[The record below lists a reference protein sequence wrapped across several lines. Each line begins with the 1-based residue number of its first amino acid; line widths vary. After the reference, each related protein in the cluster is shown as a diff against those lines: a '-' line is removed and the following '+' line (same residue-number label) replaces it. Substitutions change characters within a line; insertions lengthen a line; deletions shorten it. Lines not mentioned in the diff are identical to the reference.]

1 MHDFIGAL
9 APDGIYLPPCGVFYC
24 VGHSDE
30 TSADMHCTALE
41 YFGRY
46 GVSVTQ
52 IGNGE
57 PRVSLIDMPTPQ
69 ADFTIAEAQEFI
81 LQFAQALAIA
91 QRAAAPVPADALIAR
106 VRELLPSAAG

>member
-1 MHDFIGAL
+1 MQDFIGFL
-9 APDGIYLPPCGVFYC
+9 APDGIQLPPCGIFYC

-52 IGNGE
+52 IGHGE
-57 PRVSLIDMPTPQ
+57 PKVSLIDTPTPQ
-69 ADFTIAEAQEFI
+69 ADFTIAEATEFI
-81 LQFAQALAIA
+81 LQFCQALAIA
-91 QRAAAPVPADALIAR
+91 QRAAAPVSADLLAAH
-106 VRELLPSAAG
+106 VRELFPSACQ

>member
-9 APDGIYLPPCGVFYC
+9 APDGLYHPPCGVFYC

-30 TSADMHCTALE
+30 ATAQMHCTPLE

-46 GVSVTQ
+46 GVCVTQ
-52 IGNGE
+52 LGNGE
-57 PRVSLIDMPTPQ
+57 PRVSVVDMPHPQ
-69 ADFTIAEAQEFI
+69 ADFTLTEAPEFL

-91 QRAAAPVPADALIAR
+91 QRAATSVPADRLVAQMQALFPA
-106 VRELLPSAAG
+106 VAG